1 MSDMRISAI
10 SGYEPS
16 LDLYSIHKVLIS
28 DKISD
33 YDKMRFLHKN
43 QMQINH
49 IMETKISSNEF
60 INMMQGRAL
69 IRFRPL
75 KNSYTKWGDKIL
87 LAKTLGILPSQVSDY
102 VKNVSEAMSDVSEM
116 GKLPMDK
123 IDSVKTYVYRHGTKS
138 EVVAVLDYE
147 LKHTKDFI
155 KTLQNTL
162 EYGNGGLAD
171 YFVRPI
177 HRMTN
182 KSMFNLYNVL
192 SENINFA
199 TANGVITEEQKSK
212 LTEYALVRIYAIHHN
227 NRLINAIKN
236 DIK

>member
-1 MSDMRISAI
+1 MSDMKVSAI
-10 SGYEPS
+10 SGYNPS

-28 DKISD
+28 DKITD
-33 YDKMRFLHKN
+33 YEKMRFLHKN

-49 IMETKISSNEF
+49 IMETKISNNEF

-87 LAKTLGILPSQVSDY
+87 LAKTLNILPSQVSDY
-102 VKNVSEAMSDVSEM
+102 VENVSAAMNDVSQM
-116 GKLPMDK
+116 SKLPIDK
-123 IDSVKTYVYRHGTKS
+123 LDSVKTYVYRHGTKN
-138 EVVAVLDYE
+138 EVVTFLDYE

-182 KSMFNLYNVL
+182 KYMVNIYTIL
-192 SENINFA
+192 SENINLA
-199 TANGVITEEQKSK
+199 ASQGLITDEQMSK
-212 LTEYALVRIYAIHHN
+212 LTEYALVRVYNIHHN
-227 NRLINAIKN
+227 NKLINAIRN